1 MPHRSLLAARYKFHT
16 LKCEVDLINFC
27 FWPNRRFTKHWIR
40 KLMISARSVSMM
52 RGYVYDKISPSGMRM
67 AEDVPKPSSEKL
79 KPGQV
84 GEERPRTGFVD
95 I

>member
-1 MPHRSLLAARYKFHT
+1 
-16 LKCEVDLINFC
+16 
-27 FWPNRRFTKHWIR
+27 
-40 KLMISARSVSMM
+40 MM

-67 AEDVPKPSSEKL
+67 AEDGPKPSSEKL

-84 GEERPRTGFVD
+84 VEERHRIGFLE